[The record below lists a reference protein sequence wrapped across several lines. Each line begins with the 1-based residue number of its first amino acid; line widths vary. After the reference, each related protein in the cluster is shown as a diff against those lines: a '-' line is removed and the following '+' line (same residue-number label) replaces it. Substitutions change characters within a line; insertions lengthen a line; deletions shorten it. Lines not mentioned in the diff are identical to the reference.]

1 MTTKNYFEQIMDN
14 QNKLLQNLTAYANT
28 MTEIAGPNQEV
39 ADKASAILNDYVNR
53 SMALAEEFSSEKA
66 MKSFQE
72 DFFNTL
78 TANYNKSLEL
88 TMDFFKSSS
97 AYMKEMWGS
106 NTFNEQQ
113 EKAKKLAELYQNS
126 LKALYE
132 TGTANTR
139 IVQSYFSEN

>member
-1 MTTKNYFEQIMDN
+1 MTTKNYFDQIMDN
-14 QNKLLQNLTAYANT
+14 QNKLIHNLTEYANS
-28 MTEIAGPNQEV
+28 MSEIVGPKQEV
-39 ADKASAILNDYVNR
+39 AEKASAIFNDYVNR
-53 SMALAEEFSSEKA
+53 SMALAEAFTSEEAIKN
-66 MKSFQE
+66 FQE

-78 TANYNKSLEL
+78 TANYNKNWEL
-88 TMDFFKSSS
+88 AMDFFKSSN

-113 EKAKKLAELYQNS
+113 EKAKKLSELYQNS
-126 LKALYE
+126 LKAVYE